1 MIKRIGYFLLGFVIA
16 MILLFY
22 PRGRKGSDLEPEELY
37 DAEFWFGLQDTKASM
52 IEQLEMAG
60 YDYMGELPL
69 PHGDQYTQWLY
80 KMEDAPKWAVEN
92 HFHLLVQIGV
102 EPGVKVTRKSDGA
115 NVPWV

>member
-1 MIKRIGYFLLGFVIA
+1 MIKRIGYFLLGFLIA

-22 PRGRKGSDLEPEELY
+22 PRGRKGSGLEPEELY
-37 DAEFWFGLQDTKASM
+37 DAEFWFGLQDAKAFM

-69 PHGDQYTQWLY
+69 PHGQYTQWLY

>member
-1 MIKRIGYFLLGFVIA
+1 MRKIGYFILGFTTA

-22 PRGRKGSDLEPEELY
+22 PRRSEESEELY
-37 DAEFWFGLQDTKASM
+37 DAEFWFGLQDTKDSM

-69 PHGDQYTQWLY
+69 PHGQYTQWLY

-102 EPGVKVTRKSDGA
+102 EPGVKVTRKSDGVI
-115 NVPWV
+115 VPWV